1 MAEDPTGKPDGATLQ
16 RGQPDRSA
24 SHPLRF
30 DVRFLV
36 QAEHD
41 RFRVS
46 DESHALAW
54 VPAVGLDALTNEESV
69 LRMTRKW
76 VVRRGDGDS

>member
-1 MAEDPTGKPDGATLQ
+1 MGFRPGA
-16 RGQPDRSA
+16 A
-24 SHPLRF
+24 SLAHLHF

-41 RFRVS
+41 RFRVN

-54 VPAVGLDALTNEESV
+54 VPKKRFVVWLESCDACEYSGEIGVLGTQDLFTTRRSRDSV
-69 LRMTRKW
+69 IGIT
-76 VVRRGDGDS
+76 

>member
-1 MAEDPTGKPDGATLQ
+1 MAASLPTL
-16 RGQPDRSA
+16 
-24 SHPLRF
+24 HF

-54 VPAVGLDALTNEESV
+54 VPAVGLDALTDEESV
-69 LRMTRKW
+69 LRMARKW
-76 VVRRGDGDS
+76 VMRRGDRDSWIEPSPTA